1 MPKLRRPGLILGV
14 LIALAVPFSSL
25 VVAFLWDRGMLPLE
39 PNGAFVQTL
48 QATAPWELILG
59 PVGIV
64 VAGRSAGLRG
74 FLAWLGLIVV
84 GVPVLAFV
92 WFVGVAY
99 LGGLAGEPF

>member
-1 MPKLRRPGLILGV
+1 MQTLRRPGLILGV

-25 VVAFLWDRGMLPLE
+25 VVAFLWDNGMLALE

-48 QATAPWELILG
+48 QAAAPWELILG

-64 VAGRSAGLRG
+64 VAGRSAGLHG
-74 FLAWLGLIVV
+74 FLAWLGLIVIA
-84 GVPVLAFV
+84 VPVLAFV